1 MKTRNQ
7 IGLSTPPMASAGHL
21 TFVDILSDLTKLQ
34 AQTLRVKLVLNLELG
49 VGGLVVGGVLVI
61 LLSTKVQMFRF
72 LTLDFRTS
80 DFRFGLWA

>member
-1 MKTRNQ
+1 
-7 IGLSTPPMASAGHL
+7 MASAGYL

-49 VGGLVVGGVLVI
+49 LGGCWWGISDFIVNQSPNVQI
-61 LLSTKVQMFRF
+61 LGL